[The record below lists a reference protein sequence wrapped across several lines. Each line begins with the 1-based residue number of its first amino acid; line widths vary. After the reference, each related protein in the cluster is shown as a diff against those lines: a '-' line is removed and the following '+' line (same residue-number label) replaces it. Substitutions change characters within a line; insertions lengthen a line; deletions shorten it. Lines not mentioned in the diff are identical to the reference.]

1 MSTVESMRFIC
12 AGCGYRAR
20 IPSSYDGK
28 VILCPGCKQM
38 QIASSDAGVATGDTV
53 RIDKIST
60 AQGNVVSIPDADGR
74 LRFTCGSCG
83 YSAKLASTYAGKA
96 IACPE
101 CKSPQLIPPLQ
112 GPEDGGGK
120 TLPPPASAPVAVTKA
135 EDELAFD
142 DEPAAAPT
150 NAAQKPTAKPAVHD
164 PLDDIS
170 FDQEPLGQAASPTGA
185 DIANKDVPKPI
196 SKIKSPASSSRVDS
210 SAQPSSSK
218 PGSGKIVRRGNRM
231 ALATTSDLPDEDAD
245 QADEQP
251 LQPSKPLPPWVQ
263 KMKQP
268 RMMAIIGSS
277 VFLLIILIV
286 LISAWSNASS
296 DAKTF
301 EERAVKAE
309 KLTVTLDKGKSD
321 AEFELSKS
329 QSELKGLKK
338 SNEEAKAALGAA
350 ETRLAEL
357 NEKVKQA
364 EAQKVEEIAK
374 RKKADNDYSE
384 SFANQKKLE
393 KQRDDDYQRSND
405 LRKKYEEEM
414 KLRKDL
420 QERLQILGKEQ
431 AAAK

>member
-1 MSTVESMRFIC
+1 MSTAETMRFIC

-53 RIDKIST
+53 RIEKVST
-60 AQGNVVSIPDADGR
+60 AQGAAVSIPDSDGR
-74 LRFTCGSCG
+74 LRFTCGGCG

-112 GPEDGGGK
+112 GPEGSAGK
-120 TLPPPASAPVAVTKA
+120 KLPPPAPTPSAETKA

-142 DEPAAAPT
+142 DEPTAAP
-150 NAAQKPTAKPAVHD
+150 AKAVQKPAQTVAHD

-170 FDQEPLGQAASPTGA
+170 FDQEPQGQAAAPSVI
-185 DIANKDVPKPI
+185 DVANKDVKKPGAMG
-196 SKIKSPASSSRVDS
+196 KSPTPSGRTDS
-210 SAQPSSSK
+210 SAQSSK

-231 ALATTSDLPDEDAD
+231 PLATTADSPDEDTN
-245 QADEQP
+245 QADDQP
-251 LQPSKPLPPWVQ
+251 PKPSKPLPPWVQ

-268 RMMAIIGSS
+268 HLMAIIGGS
-277 VFLLIILIV
+277 FALLIVLIV
-286 LISAWSNASS
+286 LISAWSSASS
-296 DAKTF
+296 DAKTYK
-301 EERAVKAE
+301 ESAEKAE
-309 KLTVTLDKGKSD
+309 KRALILEKIESD
-321 AEFELSKS
+321 AEFEHGKT
-329 QSELKGLKK
+329 QSELKALKK
-338 SNEEAKAALGAA
+338 SSEEAKAALVAA
-350 ETRLAEL
+350 ETRITEL
-357 NEKVKQA
+357 SEKVKQV
-364 EAQKVEEIAK
+364 EAQKTEENVL
-374 RKKADNDYSE
+374 RKKAE
-384 SFANQKKLE
+384 SAYDEIFANRKKLE

-405 LRKKYEEEM
+405 LRKKYEEEL

-420 QERLQILGKEQ
+420 QERVQNLVKEQ

>member
-1 MSTVESMRFIC
+1 
-12 AGCGYRAR
+12 
-20 IPSSYDGK
+20 
-28 VILCPGCKQM
+28 M

-53 RIDKIST
+53 RIDKVST
-60 AQGNVVSIPDADGR
+60 AQSAPISIPDSDGR
-74 LRFTCGSCG
+74 LRFSCGSCG

-112 GPEDGGGK
+112 APESSVGK
-120 TLPPPASAPVAVTKA
+120 TMPPLAPALATTAQA

-142 DEPAAAPT
+142 NEPAAAPAKT
-150 NAAQKPTAKPAVHD
+150 VKNPAAQAVAHD

-170 FDQEPLGQAASPTGA
+170 FDQEPLGQAASPFMTNV
-185 DIANKDVPKPI
+185 ANSDVLKPPA
-196 SKIKSPASSSRVDS
+196 KTKSIIPSSRGDS

-231 ALATTSDLPDEDAD
+231 ALATTADLPDDD
-245 QADEQP
+245 DSLDEQP
-251 LQPSKPLPPWVQ
+251 PKPSKPLPPWVQ
-263 KMKQP
+263 KMKEP
-268 RMMAIIGSS
+268 RMMTIVGSS
-277 VFLLIILIV
+277 VALLIVLVV

-296 DAKTF
+296 DAKTY
-301 EERAVKAE
+301 EERAIKAE
-309 KLTVTLDKGKSD
+309 TLSATLKKGKSD
-321 AEFELSKS
+321 VEIELSNT

-338 SNEEAKAALGAA
+338 SNDEAKTALVAA

-357 NEKVKQA
+357 NEKAKQA
-364 EAQKVEEIAK
+364 EAQKDEEIAK
-374 RKKADNDYSE
+374 RKKADNAYSE
-384 SFANQKKLE
+384 SFANEKKLQ
-393 KQRDDDYQRSND
+393 KQRDEDYQRSND